1 MLRFLISRKHCKA
14 HYDTRQCR
22 SSPDLLTDVST
33 QAYEQT
39 HSDTDKHSEQAL
51 SAALAGKRS
60 KSAVEVVFAAE
71 LERSKPEADPAS
83 FNHSRSSSFSCFEA
97 EGRPDV
103 LQGQRSRM
111 CFVGSSSIAEVNRS
125 RMITNPQLLR
135 HTASPNYTRAAKQT
149 DSFVSSASF
158 YLECPPPLPR
168 HASLVD
174 DVIRS
179 SSFSNPFSM
188 SPASRGLQK
197 YRPDGLYQVG
207 ITSCGSRI
215 NVGREEA
222 GHMAEN
228 PNYQVALPKRS
239 WSQCDMKFLHTAH
252 STEFTP
258 LAHYH
263 YPSRRPSVVRQHV
276 AADRTNSLCTTE
288 RYISSGTD
296 GSDSDSDIVYP
307 YYYPVL
313 GKLVKAAP
321 LARLRVS
328 SGSLQLDEED
338 EDSFNNGDCA
348 GATPLATSAKL
359 LS

>member
-1 MLRFLISRKHCKA
+1 
-14 HYDTRQCR
+14 
-22 SSPDLLTDVST
+22 
-33 QAYEQT
+33 
-39 HSDTDKHSEQAL
+39 
-51 SAALAGKRS
+51 
-60 KSAVEVVFAAE
+60 
-71 LERSKPEADPAS
+71 
-83 FNHSRSSSFSCFEA
+83 
-97 EGRPDV
+97 
-103 LQGQRSRM
+103 M

-135 HTASPNYTRAAKQT
+135 HTASPNYIRAAKQT

-179 SSFSNPFSM
+179 SSFSNPSSM

-207 ITSCGSRI
+207 VTSCGSRI

-252 STEFTP
+252 STEFRP

-263 YPSRRPSVVRQHV
+263 YPSRRPSLVRQHV
-276 AADRTNSLCTTE
+276 AADQSNSLCTTE
-288 RYISSGTD
+288 RCISSGTD